1 MIVIDTHAWLWWC
14 SSPQRLSRQATREL
28 QRATTVGVSAM
39 SCWELA
45 MLDLQNRVRF
55 DRGVS
60 AWLRNALAR
69 ERTVVLPVTAEI
81 ATRAGALQSAV
92 ADPADG
98 LIYATAVEHHAKL
111 VTRDTRLKAHDPGRV
126 IW

>member
-1 MIVIDTHAWLWWC
+1 
-14 SSPQRLSRQATREL
+14 
-28 QRATTVGVSAM
+28 M

-45 MLDLQNRVRF
+45 MLEIQNRVRF

-60 AWLRNALAR
+60 AWLRAGLAR
-69 ERTVVLPVTAEI
+69 ERVVILPVTAEI
-81 ATRAGALQSAV
+81 AMRGGSLQSTV
-92 ADPADG
+92 PDPADG

-111 VTRDTRLKAHDPGRV
+111 VTRDQRLERHDPARV